1 MLYQHGYGI
10 SFPVGKQ
17 DETYIVY
24 ANPFAFLILVGGAG
38 LVSDAGICSLQRG
51 GKACLS
57 GLAGEKGFLN
67 KAGVCRIYGQCPG
80 NETIHEPGCGKG
92 SAPILVASFSILMH
106 IIFGCGNREAFDA

>member
-38 LVSDAGICSLQRG
+38 LVPDAGICSLQRG

-57 GLAGEKGFLN
+57 GLAGEKSFLN
-67 KAGVCRIYGQCPG
+67 KVGVCRIYGQSMG
-80 NETIHEPGCGKG
+80 NVPAMRLSMNRAAERGV
-92 SAPILVASFSILMH
+92 LQFS
-106 IIFGCGNREAFDA
+106 

>member
-38 LVSDAGICSLQRG
+38 LVSDAGICSFFPVWQERRV
-51 GKACLS
+51 S
-57 GLAGEKGFLN
+57 
-67 KAGVCRIYGQCPG
+67 
-80 NETIHEPGCGKG
+80 
-92 SAPILVASFSILMH
+92 
-106 IIFGCGNREAFDA
+106 